1 MHTVTVKPTSQ
12 GRTVLTCD
20 YPSPALV
27 ISGEQIWARIGW
39 TFLAYWGLFVAG
51 SVTDHKELNSIGGM
65 MLLAVLAWSARD
77 RLWVRLDSVA
87 IASLA
92 AALIPLLHFVW
103 TPSPALAQAYVKYAS
118 VCMAIFLARTL
129 HLPEASTCRKRW
141 LLALGVIG
149 IVILSLTVFRGSA
162 FDGGARHSGLF
173 PNPNN
178 LALIPFLLLCL
189 LDRTRDT
196 LSVRIGAHVLVI
208 TVLGY
213 TGTSGAIL
221 AYGIGLIVHLRSELT
236 GFWRGLVTSVAVG
249 GVVAA
254 SALLFLDT
262 RTFVPETRLT
272 NQIAVIHTEFQNV
285 LRGDAIAYY
294 DQVER
299 ELGPGTGSA
308 IWRLAQWRYTIAVWS
323 EGSPIDKLVGFGP
336 GSTTES
342 LGILPHNE
350 YVRVLY
356 EAGIVGLALFGFS
369 FYGMIRTAPPAIRYV
384 GLIFAIYSFSENNLD
399 NFPFMALLVLC
410 LSAETSAKQ
419 VRSYH
424 PKLRS
429 TAEHM
434 WLSRAASG
442 VACRSSSAV
451 GTRSGVLGLDFYQGA
466 VRQDRTQK
474 NEP

>member
-1 MHTVTVKPTSQ
+1 
-12 GRTVLTCD
+12 
-20 YPSPALV
+20 
-27 ISGEQIWARIGW
+27 
-39 TFLAYWGLFVAG
+39 
-51 SVTDHKELNSIGGM
+51 
-65 MLLAVLAWSARD
+65 
-77 RLWVRLDSVA
+77 
-87 IASLA
+87 
-92 AALIPLLHFVW
+92 
-103 TPSPALAQAYVKYAS
+103 
-118 VCMAIFLARTL
+118 MAICLARTL

-149 IVILSLTVFRGSA
+149 IVIVSLTVFRGVS

-189 LDRTRDT
+189 INRARDT
-196 LSVRIGAHVLVI
+196 LLVRIGAHVLVI
-208 TVLGY
+208 TVLVY

-221 AYGIGLIVHLRSELT
+221 AYGIGLIVHLRSELA
-236 GFWRGLVTSVAVG
+236 GFGRGLVTSAAVG

-254 SALLFLDT
+254 SALLLFDA

-272 NQIAVIHTEFQNV
+272 NQLAVIHTEFQNV

-323 EGSPIDKLVGFGP
+323 EGSPIDKLIGFGP
-336 GSTTES
+336 GSTTDS

-410 LSAETSAKQ
+410 LSAETSEGH
-419 VRSYH
+419 VRACA
-424 PKLRS
+424 PEFRR

-434 WLSRAASG
+434 WQSSAASG
-442 VACRSSSAV
+442 VARRYSPAV
-451 GTRSGVLGLDFYQGA
+451 GTRSGVLGLDYDQGA
-466 VRQDRTQK
+466 VRRDGTQK
-474 NEP
+474 NGP